1 MNSKVPGRESE
12 KERETEKER
21 EREREILKAFT
32 TRGVKSD
39 ERWRYR
45 RGMKRLKRLSSEGA
59 HNRPTEAHIYR
70 TGKQMEQNSATEHS
84 RGV

>member
-1 MNSKVPGRESE
+1 MVKSV
-12 KERETEKER
+12 
-21 EREREILKAFT
+21 T

-45 RGMKRLKRLSSEGA
+45 RGMKRLK
-59 HNRPTEAHIYR
+59 TEQRGSAQQTHREARIYR
-70 TGKQMEQNSATEHS
+70 TGDQMEQNSATEHS